1 MTFPLFIPPFNNG
14 KAASLSPGGSA
25 VKNPPA
31 MQETQETQETQD
43 TRLRP
48 RVGKT
53 PREGNGDSVAD
64 PAPDASCLA
73 VLTVSTVH

>member
-31 MQETQETQETQD
+31 MQETQET
-43 TRLRP
+43 RLRP

-53 PREGNGDSVAD
+53 PREGNGYSVAD